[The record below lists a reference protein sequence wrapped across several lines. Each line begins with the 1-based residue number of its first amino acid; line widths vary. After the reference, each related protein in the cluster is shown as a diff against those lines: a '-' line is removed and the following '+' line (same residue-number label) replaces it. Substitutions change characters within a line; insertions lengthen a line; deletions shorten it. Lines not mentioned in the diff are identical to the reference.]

1 MLWWPLDLYDT
12 LRIAVGS
19 PPEPPVRVP
28 CGRPQ
33 PDEDKE
39 EIFHRIKPG
48 SSPEGVWG
56 CHKLDTPWISG
67 GRQPLDLAKDR
78 PTHCPTRSGNGVGS
92 LFLSGQTSSRSSL
105 AYQIPLARS
114 ARRMLPAAAGCI
126 AGYSTRGRAA
136 KTLASLDQLEA
147 HIA

>member
-92 LFLSGQTSSRSSL
+92 LFLSGQASSL
-105 AYQIPLARS
+105 QRLLAVVGTRTPS
-114 ARRMLPAAAGCI
+114 ESCTSLVSPILPDRC
-126 AGYSTRGRAA
+126 SHMQEHQRAQKEA
-136 KTLASLDQLEA
+136 TLC
-147 HIA
+147 